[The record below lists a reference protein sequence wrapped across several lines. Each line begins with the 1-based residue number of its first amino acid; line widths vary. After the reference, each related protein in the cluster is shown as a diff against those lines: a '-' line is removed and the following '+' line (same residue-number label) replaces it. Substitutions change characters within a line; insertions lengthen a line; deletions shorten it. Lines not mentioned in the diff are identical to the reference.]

1 MARIKGFVSVSGG
14 AMHGFAIGPRIA
26 EVVKVAC
33 GYDLGVLKLQAYAI
47 LQMEGSIAS
56 DL

>member
-1 MARIKGFVSVSGG
+1 
-14 AMHGFAIGPRIA
+14 MHGFAIGPRIA